1 MARVPE
7 IFGRV
12 GDADLRSLL
21 RTAPLPEGSL
31 LEFKHKVL
39 RNASGKVI
47 SPDQDR
53 LHLSK
58 ADALRC
64 RRVWGIATS
73 LRKEKTSHNTVT
85 PASAQVALRLNFLDR
100 GDSVYRSFFVR
111 TTAYA
116 AAYSPRYPRG
126 SPCTLSVGDMVSGTL
141 ERPASDR
148 NSTAFASWDFARLDE
163 FPATISNFGS
173 IL

>member
-1 MARVPE
+1 MN
-7 IFGRV
+7 
-12 GDADLRSLL
+12 DADLRSLI

-53 LHLSK
+53 LNLSK
-58 ADALRC
+58 ADALRF

-73 LRKEKTSHNTVT
+73 LRKEKTSRNTET

-100 GDSVYRSFFVR
+100 NDNAHRSFSFVLPLMRLLTLLVILGECPVPYRS
-111 TTAYA
+111 A
-116 AAYSPRYPRG
+116 
-126 SPCTLSVGDMVSGTL
+126 
-141 ERPASDR
+141 
-148 NSTAFASWDFARLDE
+148 
-163 FPATISNFGS
+163 I
-173 IL
+173 